1 MLLKVIFLIFAAGFT
16 LLFLIALRKGESYE
30 AYVENLDPK
39 MYPMKDFYV
48 IGFFLNDTKAFR
60 LRGKLEEKLKRE
72 SRLIWYNAYYEYYAI
87 LTWAQFLSAAL
98 FTCCVGFILCGFA
111 ADASMV
117 MVLGIMVLVLMAEWN
132 LIISKMKE
140 AIQKRK
146 EASDMEFSNMILKL
160 SLLINSGMI
169 LREAWELVAYGKE
182 GDLYDLMRKAC
193 EYMRNGDSDAAA
205 INKFGVLSD
214 SAEIMKFSS
223 TMIQGMEKGNSE
235 LSGFLMD
242 QAAEQ
247 LQHKRQLA
255 LQEGEKAAGKLIIPL
270 GITFAGIIMIIV
282 SAAMQSLSF

>member
-1 MLLKVIFLIFAAGFT
+1 MLLKVIFLIFAAGCT

-48 IGFFLNDTKAFR
+48 IGFFLNDTKAFQ

-72 SRLIWYNAYYEYYAI
+72 SKLIWDNVYYEYYAI

-132 LIISKMKE
+132 LIMSKMKE